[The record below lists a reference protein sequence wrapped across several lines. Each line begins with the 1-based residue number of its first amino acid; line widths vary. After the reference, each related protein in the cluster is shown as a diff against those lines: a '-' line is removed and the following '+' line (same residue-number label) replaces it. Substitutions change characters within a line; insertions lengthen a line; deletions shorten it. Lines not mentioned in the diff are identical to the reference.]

1 MLKKRIIP
9 ALLLKDGRMVKGKQF
24 ENYRDVGNPVTV
36 ARVYNSQKVD
46 ELVFLDIDPTEESKE
61 IVENIIRETAKECFM
76 PLTLGGGV
84 KDIEDFKRFLNAGAD
99 KVSMNTASVTNPE
112 LIEKASLRYGKQCVV
127 ISVDYRINDDGKRIV
142 YINSGKTQ
150 TELEPMEHIRK
161 CIKLGAG
168 EIFLTSID
176 HEGMMN
182 GYDFEF
188 LKEVAAEIDIPL
200 IASGGAGKL
209 NDFYL
214 ALTDCNVSAVS
225 AGSIFHFHRSKPHK
239 DTLLSEGKGI
249 EYSDVR
255 KRGMQ
260 NYLRRR

>member
-9 ALLLKDGRMVKGKQF
+9 ALLLRDGRMVKGKQF

-46 ELVFLDIDPTEESKE
+46 ELVFLDIEPTEESKE
-61 IVENIIRETAKECFM
+61 IVENIIRETAQECFM

-127 ISVDYRINDDGKRIV
+127 ISVDYRIDENGKRTV
-142 YINSGKTQ
+142 YIHSGKEK
-150 TELEPMEHIRK
+150 TELDPFDHIRN

-182 GYDFEF
+182 GYDFDF
-188 LKEVAAEIDIPL
+188 LKQVASEIEVPL

-225 AGSIFHFHRSKPHK
+225 AGSIFHFTDQSPIKTRFFLK
-239 DTLLSEGKGI
+239 EKGLNI
-249 EYSDVR
+249 R
-255 KRGMQ
+255 M
-260 NYLRRR
+260 